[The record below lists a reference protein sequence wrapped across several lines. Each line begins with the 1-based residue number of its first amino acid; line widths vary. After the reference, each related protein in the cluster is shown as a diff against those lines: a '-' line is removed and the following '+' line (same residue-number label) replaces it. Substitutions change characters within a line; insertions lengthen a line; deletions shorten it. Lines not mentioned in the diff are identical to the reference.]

1 MKSKWTYRPLGELVS
16 FASGGTPSKKRD
28 GYWGGTIPWISAKT
42 LKTENIDT
50 SDLFITEEGLKAGS
64 KIAPKGSILLLTRGS
79 GLFNGIPIA
88 RVEKDVAFNQDIKCL
103 DSYGEVENEFIFYWL
118 LSQKDYL
125 MAKVGVTG
133 IGAGKFDLD
142 FLQKLMIPI
151 PSERERKSIVGFAN
165 SISEKIRCN
174 AKVNDKI
181 VTILDA
187 IDRKIECDQQIN
199 DNLLEQMQ
207 ALYKSWFVDY
217 RPFGGVMPTSWT
229 QTGIYSLANIIYGA
243 PFASKQFNT
252 EGNGRPIIR
261 IRDLKDQQ
269 FATYTTEVHPKGYL
283 LHPGDIVVGM
293 DGEFRPYIWG
303 NDEAWLNQRVCV
315 FENKRPNGKAF
326 LYFTIKPLLFAIE
339 QTQVATTVIHIG
351 KKDFDAFEIMLPD
364 TELLDAFD
372 VITTPMV
379 EQIVSNSI
387 ENKRLAIM
395 RDALLPKLMSGE
407 INVSNIQL

>member
-174 AKVNDKI
+174 AKVNDNLYAQVKAI
-181 VTILDA
+181 FSENFLDL
-187 IDRKIECDQQIN
+187 DFLPDGWKTG
-199 DNLLEQMQ
+199 NLLDIADYLNGLAMQ
-207 ALYKSWFVDY
+207 KY
-217 RPFGGVMPTSWT
+217 RPKDGETGLPVLKIKELRQGICDASSELCSPSIKSEYIIHDGDIIFSWSGSLLVDIWCGGKYSLQGTTQSRYLTGGVPPVRFSM
-229 QTGIYSLANIIYGA
+229 
-243 PFASKQFNT
+243 
-252 EGNGRPIIR
+252 
-261 IRDLKDQQ
+261 
-269 FATYTTEVHPKGYL
+269 
-283 LHPGDIVVGM
+283 
-293 DGEFRPYIWG
+293 
-303 NDEAWLNQRVCV
+303 
-315 FENKRPNGKAF
+315 
-326 LYFTIKPLLFAIE
+326 
-339 QTQVATTVIHIG
+339 
-351 KKDFDAFEIMLPD
+351 
-364 TELLDAFD
+364 
-372 VITTPMV
+372 
-379 EQIVSNSI
+379 
-387 ENKRLAIM
+387 
-395 RDALLPKLMSGE
+395 
-407 INVSNIQL
+407 

>member
-1 MKSKWTYRPLGELVS
+1 MEYKTLGSLVDRKIGYGIVQPGQNILDGVPVIKVNNLITGLHSKDELDVTTKENDEKYSRTRLEGGELIVSVVGTVGKTAIVPISFRGCNLVRAVAMIDIKENWLSKWVKYYIDSPAGQAYIEQNLNTTVQATLN
-16 FASGGTPSKKRD
+16 
-28 GYWGGTIPWISAKT
+28 IKT
-42 LKTENIDT
+42 LVD
-50 SDLFITEEGLKAGS
+50 
-64 KIAPKGSILLLTRGS
+64 
-79 GLFNGIPIA
+79 
-88 RVEKDVAFNQDIKCL
+88 
-103 DSYGEVENEFIFYWL
+103 
-118 LSQKDYL
+118 
-125 MAKVGVTG
+125 M
-133 IGAGKFDLD
+133 
-142 FLQKLMIPI
+142 PI
-151 PSERERKSIVGFAN
+151 PFPKEDEMR
-165 SISEKIRCN
+165 
-174 AKVNDKI
+174 KI

-252 EGNGRPIIR
+252 EGNGKPIIR

-351 KKDFDAFEIMLPD
+351 KKDFDAFEIMFPD

-372 VITTPMV
+372 AITTPMV

-407 INVSNIQL
+407 IDVSDIQL

>member
-1 MKSKWTYRPLGELVS
+1 MKSEWTYRPLGELVS

-28 GYWGGTIPWISAKT
+28 DYWGGTIPWISAKT

-151 PSERERKSIVGFAN
+151 PSERERKSIVGFAS

-174 AKVNDKI
+174 AKV
-181 VTILDA
+181 
-187 IDRKIECDQQIN
+187 N

-407 INVSNIQL
+407 IDVSNIQL